1 MSNRDDKSD
10 QVLGIRNLLSQIL
23 EKKHFDIQGSGYD
36 FVTGT
41 ADLTVYYA
49 GEWHDI
55 QIKNVTKH
63 YKQRKVS

>member
-41 ADLTVYYA
+41 ADLTVYDA

>member
-55 QIKNVTKH
+55 HIRNITHQ
-63 YKQRKVS
+63 YKDRKVS

>member
-10 QVLGIRNLLSQIL
+10 HVLGIRNLLTQLL
-23 EKKHFDIQGSGYD
+23 EKNHFNIEGSGYD

-55 QIKNVTKH
+55 KIRNITHQ
-63 YKQRKVS
+63 YKDRKVS

>member
-10 QVLGIRNLLSQIL
+10 HVLGIRNLLTQIL
-23 EKKHFDIQGSGYD
+23 EKKHFNIEGSGYD

>member
-10 QVLGIRNLLSQIL
+10 HVLGIRNLLTQIL
-23 EKKHFDIQGSGYD
+23 EKKDFNIEGSGYD
-36 FVTGT
+36 FVTGE

-55 QIKNVTKH
+55 RIKNITNLFKD
-63 YKQRKVS
+63 RKVY

>member
-10 QVLGIRNLLSQIL
+10 HVLGIRNLLSRIL
-23 EKKHFDIQGSGYD
+23 EKEHFNIEGSGYD